1 MFIIVGELR
10 SVPFSH
16 QNERRKYV
24 LFCKHIL
31 CVVVCKQP
39 EAKTYSL
46 YFCLQKEK
54 GNLIPDDDQ
63 IECCATTLS

>member
-10 SVPFSH
+10 GVPFSH

-46 YFCLQKEK
+46 YFCLQKRIFALPK
-54 GNLIPDDDQ
+54 IDRWYK
-63 IECCATTLS
+63 IFA